1 MEGSGNNPVMS
12 RLRRMTHATVSG
24 PRGHLAKK
32 AERPLAKHTP
42 LSRDSIRTAFGA
54 LFLFLS
60 LKTVVRALRA
70 GFKP

>member
-1 MEGSGNNPVMS
+1 MERSGKDPVVT
-12 RLRRMTHATVSG
+12 RLKRMTHATVQG

-32 AERPLAKHTP
+32 VERPLARHTP
-42 LSRDSIRTAFGA
+42 FSRDSIRTAFGA

-70 GFKP
+70 GFKR

>member
-1 MEGSGNNPVMS
+1 
-12 RLRRMTHATVSG
+12 MTQATVHG

-32 AERPLAKHTP
+32 VEQPLARHTRF
-42 LSRDSIRTAFGA
+42 SQDAIRTAFGA

-70 GFKP
+70 GLQR

>member
-1 MEGSGNNPVMS
+1 MA
-12 RLRRMTHATVSG
+12 HATVQG

-32 AERPLAKHTP
+32 AERPLARHTP
-42 LSRDSIRTAFGA
+42 FSRDSIRTAFGA

-70 GFKP
+70 GFGP